1 MLQPKKQKYRK
12 QFRGKMRG
20 LANNGN
26 QVSFGDFGLKS
37 LGRSWLTARQI
48 EAARKAITH
57 YTKRQ
62 AKIWIRVFPDRP
74 ITEKGLGV
82 GMGHGKG
89 DVKEFVVTITPGKVL
104 FEVGGVTDE
113 IAKEA
118 LRRAG
123 HKMPFKVSIVS
134 KDEQL

>member
-1 MLQPKKQKYRK
+1 M
-12 QFRGKMRG
+12 
-20 LANNGN
+20 
-26 QVSFGDFGLKS
+26 
-37 LGRSWLTARQI
+37 TAKQI

-62 AKIWIRVFPDRP
+62 AKVWIRVFPDRP
-74 ITEKGLGV
+74 VTQKGLGV

-89 DVKEFVVTITPGKVL
+89 DVKEFVVTVTPGRMI
-104 FEVGGVTDE
+104 FEIGGVGDE
-113 IAKEA
+113 IAREA

-123 HKMPFKVSIVS
+123 HKMPFRTKIVS

>member
-1 MLQPKKQKYRK
+1 MLQPKRQKYRK

-20 LANNGN
+20 QASSGN
-26 QVSFGDFGLKS
+26 SVDFGDFGLKS
-37 LGRSWLTARQI
+37 LGRNWLSARQI

-57 YTKRQ
+57 FTKRQ
-62 AKIWIRVFPDRP
+62 AKMWIRVFPDRP
-74 ITEKGLGV
+74 VTQKGLGV

-89 DVKEFVVTITPGKVL
+89 DVKEFVVTLTPGKVI

-113 IAKEA
+113 IAREA

-123 HKMPFKVSIVS
+123 HKMPFRTKIVS
-134 KDEQL
+134 KEEQL

>member
-1 MLQPKKQKYRK
+1 MLQPKRQKYRK

-20 LANNGN
+20 NANSGN
-26 QVSFGDFGLKS
+26 MVDFGDFGLKS
-37 LGRSWLTARQI
+37 LGRNWVSARQL

-62 AKIWIRVFPDRP
+62 AKVWIRVFPDRP
-74 ITEKGLGV
+74 VTQKGLGV

-89 DVKEFVVTITPGKVL
+89 DVKEFVATVTPGRMI
-104 FEVGGVTDE
+104 FEVGGVEEE

-123 HKMPFKVSIVS
+123 HKMPFRTKIIA
-134 KDEQL
+134 KENQL